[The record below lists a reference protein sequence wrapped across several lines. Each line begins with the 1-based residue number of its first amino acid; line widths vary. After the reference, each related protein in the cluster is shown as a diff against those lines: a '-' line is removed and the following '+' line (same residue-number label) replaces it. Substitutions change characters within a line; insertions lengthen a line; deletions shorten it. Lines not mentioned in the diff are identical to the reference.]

1 MTNITMKQKIRILV
15 ADDHAIVRT
24 GLASLLARLDDIEV
38 VGEACDGREAVT
50 KALRLSP
57 DVVVMDLAMPELD
70 GTGAT
75 REILAVLPETKILI
89 LTSFGTSQDIS
100 NALSAG
106 ACGAVYKSIPN
117 AELISSIRRVAEG
130 KRVVSSEIQNIMRN
144 NPPVQGLSPR
154 QLEILESV
162 TRGLSTKQIALQFSI
177 SRESVKTHITRIFRK
192 IGAANRAEA
201 ITIAM
206 KMHLLKV

>member
-1 MTNITMKQKIRILV
+1 MKQKIRILV

-24 GLASLLARLDDIEV
+24 GLVSLFARLDDIEV
-38 VGEACDGREAVT
+38 IGEACDGREAVT
-50 KALRLSP
+50 KALRLAP
-57 DVVVMDLAMPELD
+57 DVIVMDLAMPEQD
-70 GTGAT
+70 GTEAT
-75 REILAVLPETKILI
+75 REILSRLPDTKILI

-100 NALSAG
+100 NALAAG

-130 KRVVSSEIQNIMRN
+130 KRVISSDIQNIMMN

-154 QLEILESV
+154 QREILESV
-162 TRGLSTKQIALQFSI
+162 TRGLSTNQIALQFNI
-177 SRESVKTHITRIFRK
+177 SRESVKTHIARVFKK

-201 ITIAM
+201 ITIAL
-206 KMHLLKV
+206 KSHLLKV

>member
-1 MTNITMKQKIRILV
+1 MTTITMKQKIRILV

-24 GLASLLARLDDIEV
+24 GLASLLTRLDDIEV
-38 VGEACDGREAVT
+38 VGEACDGREAIA
-50 KALRLSP
+50 KARRLAP

-70 GTGAT
+70 GVGAT
-75 REILAVLPETKILI
+75 REILASMPETKILI

-106 ACGAVYKSIPN
+106 AYGAAYKSIPN
-117 AELISSIRRVAEG
+117 AELISAIRRVAEG
-130 KRVVSSEIQNIMRN
+130 KRVVSSEIQNIMKN
-144 NPPVQGLSPR
+144 DPPVQGLSPR

-177 SRESVKTHITRIFRK
+177 SRESVKTHIARIFRK

-201 ITIAM
+201 ITIAL
-206 KMHLLKV
+206 KSHLLKV